1 MSNSKKILALAHKW
15 ELSKYLW
22 DEWMLNQLNIFI
34 QILTGLGRKHKT
46 HDYGVQP
53 LPILQQPPRRDT
65 DRILMMKHSCLIG
78 QQLIRKHSTI
88 PKFHQPHMLN
98 SSLHVTKY
106 ISLSRE
112 DYGFYFPP
120 TSPAQKLL
128 LWGRTE
134 LWMRSQ
140 GLFIHNYFN
149 DVVW

>member
-1 MSNSKKILALAHKW
+1 MNECWTNSTF
-15 ELSKYLW
+15 LSKYW
-22 DEWMLNQLNIFI
+22 QDWEENIRLMIMEFNHF
-34 QILTGLGRKHKT
+34 QSSNSRLEETLTEFWWWN
-46 HDYGVQP
+46 
-53 LPILQQPPRRDT
+53 
-65 DRILMMKHSCLIG
+65 SCLIG
-78 QQLIRKHSTI
+78 QQLLRKHSTI

-98 SSLHVTKY
+98 SSLHVTTY
-106 ISLSRE
+106 ISLSRG